1 MGVLIM
7 RKLLIIFAIFLPMV
21 SMFGQSQSFIDSNDL
36 DLASDVSFTAYG
48 ESVAITYTLG
58 VDAYVELYVSL
69 DGGQSFIGPLAKV
82 KGSVGWVKGGKRSK
96 MIYWYPMKEF
106 GGIESDEVVFRVLTR
121 INSELHRQGGRIAQG
136 GKTINASQLDSFVG
150 DNRYHREYIKAQW
163 NYYGGVTLLSI
174 GVGSSVAFL
183 GYGLVVARG
192 HAFQEPGFWIIES
205 LCVGCATL
213 GAFQIKKGK
222 KRIDGILEGY
232 RSMNYALNIGT
243 TNNGLGLTFVF

>member
-1 MGVLIM
+1 M
-7 RKLLIIFAIFLPMV
+7 RKLVLFFAILLPMV

-36 DLASDVSFTAYG
+36 GLASDVSFTAYG

-69 DGGQSFIGPLAKV
+69 DGGQSFIGPLAEV
-82 KGSVGWVKGGKRSK
+82 KGSVGWVKGGKSSK

-150 DNRYHREYIKAQW
+150 NNRYHREYIKAQW

-183 GYGLVVARG
+183 GVAIAGGG
-192 HAFQEPGFWIIES
+192 HAFQEPGYWVVES
-205 LCVGCATL
+205 LCIGCAVW
-213 GAFQIKKGK
+213 GSFEIRKGK
-222 KRIDGILEGY
+222 KRIDGIVNGSRNTDY
-232 RSMNYALNIGT
+232 TLNIGT
-243 TNNGLGLTFVF
+243 TNNGLGLTFIF

>member
-1 MGVLIM
+1 M
-7 RKLLIIFAIFLPMV
+7 RKLVLFFAILLPMV

-36 DLASDVSFTAYG
+36 GLASDVSFTAYG
-48 ESVAITYTLG
+48 ESVAVTYKLG

-69 DGGQSFIGPLAKV
+69 DGGQSFIGPLSEV
-82 KGSVGWVKGGKRSK
+82 KGSVGWVNGSKTSK

-121 INSELHRQGGRIAQG
+121 FNSELHRQGGRIAQG

-150 DNRYHREYIKAQW
+150 DNRYHREYNKAQW

-183 GYGLVVARG
+183 GVAIAGGG
-192 HAFQEPGFWIIES
+192 HAFQELDFWVVES
-205 LCVGCATL
+205 LCIGCAVR
-213 GAFQIKKGK
+213 GSFEIRKGK
-222 KRIDGILEGY
+222 KRIDGIVNGY
-232 RSMNYALNIGT
+232 RNTNYTLNIGT
-243 TNNGLGLTFVF
+243 TNNGLGLTLVF

>member
-36 DLASDVSFTAYG
+36 GLASDVSFTAYG
-48 ESVAITYTLG
+48 ESVVITYTLG

-183 GYGLVVARG
+183 GVAIAGGG
-192 HAFQEPGFWIIES
+192 HAFQEPGYWVVES
-205 LCVGCATL
+205 LCIGCAVW
-213 GAFQIKKGK
+213 GSFEIRKGK
-222 KRIDGILEGY
+222 KRIDGIVNGY
-232 RSMNYALNIGT
+232 RNTNYTLNIGT
-243 TNNGLGLTFVF
+243 TNNGLGLTFIF